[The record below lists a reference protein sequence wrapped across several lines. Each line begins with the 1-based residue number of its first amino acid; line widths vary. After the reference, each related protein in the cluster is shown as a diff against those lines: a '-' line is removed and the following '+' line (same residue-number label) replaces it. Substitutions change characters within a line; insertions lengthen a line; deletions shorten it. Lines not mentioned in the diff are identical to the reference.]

1 MKSKM
6 KRILF
11 ISYTNFFGGAEYVL
25 WDYLKRIDITNIYL
39 YTTNRKEVIDKYKEV
54 LKKEN
59 IFSSE
64 KMDIVSI
71 RKKTIKAILNIFYD
85 LYKIN
90 KIVKKYNI
98 EVLYGNNTLDILL
111 ITLYKKYIN
120 SNIKV
125 ISHIHDILEKKMYIE
140 YIKRNSKY
148 VDKFI
153 VPSRATKKSLE
164 SCNIDYKKIEIVYN
178 GIELNEIKREKC
190 TYIREKF
197 NISEDKKIICIIGQI
212 CKRKRQDLF
221 IDIVNGLN
229 EKYNNK
235 YIGIIIGKITD
246 KNFYEEINL
255 KIQYPILFINDMKR
269 EEIFEYIYPNIDALI
284 LLSDRDPLPTV
295 ILEAMSNG
303 VIVIARDVD
312 GIREIIKHEEDGYI
326 FSYNASI
333 EKIGTLINKVN
344 NFSIEIK
351 NKIKKTAKIKIK
363 EKFDLKNKV
372 RKINKIIEECLNE

>member
-1 MKSKM
+1 M

-125 ISHIHDILEKKMYIE
+125 ISHIH
-140 YIKRNSKY
+140 
-148 VDKFI
+148 
-153 VPSRATKKSLE
+153 
-164 SCNIDYKKIEIVYN
+164 
-178 GIELNEIKREKC
+178 
-190 TYIREKF
+190 
-197 NISEDKKIICIIGQI
+197 
-212 CKRKRQDLF
+212 LF
-221 IDIVNGLN
+221 
-229 EKYNNK
+229 
-235 YIGIIIGKITD
+235 
-246 KNFYEEINL
+246 F
-255 KIQYPILFINDMKR
+255 
-269 EEIFEYIYPNIDALI
+269 
-284 LLSDRDPLPTV
+284 
-295 ILEAMSNG
+295 
-303 VIVIARDVD
+303 
-312 GIREIIKHEEDGYI
+312 
-326 FSYNASI
+326 
-333 EKIGTLINKVN
+333 
-344 NFSIEIK
+344 
-351 NKIKKTAKIKIK
+351 
-363 EKFDLKNKV
+363 
-372 RKINKIIEECLNE
+372 

>member
-71 RKKTIKAILNIFYD
+71 RKKTIKAILNIFYN

-90 KIVKKYNI
+90 EIVKKYEI
-98 EVLYGNNTLDILL
+98 EILYGNNTLDILL
-111 ITLYKKYIN
+111 ISLYKKYIN

-125 ISHIHDILEKKMYIE
+125 ISHIHDILEKKMYIN

-148 VDKFI
+148 IDKFI
-153 VPSRATKKSLE
+153 VPSIVTKKSLDL
-164 SCNIDYKKIEIVYN
+164 CNINNEKIEVVYN
-178 GIELNEIKREKC
+178 GIELYEIKREQ
-190 TYIREKF
+190 YNFIREKY
-197 NISEDKKIICIIGQI
+197 NISEDKKVICIIGQI
-212 CKRKRQDLF
+212 CERKRQDLF
-221 IDIVNGLN
+221 IDIVNCLN
-229 EKYNNK
+229 KKYNNK

-246 KNFYEEINL
+246 KSFYEKIKL

-295 ILEAMSNG
+295 ILEAMSRG
-303 VIVIARDVD
+303 TIVIARDVD
-312 GIREIIKHEEDGYI
+312 GVSEIIENNKNGYI
-326 FSYNASI
+326 FKYNDSVPQIANFI
-333 EKIGTLINKVN
+333 EDIMVKPKNIKEIVKN
-344 NFSIEIK
+344 NAKERIK
-351 NKIKKTAKIKIK
+351 NFFKLENKIKQ
-363 EKFDLKNKV
+363 
-372 RKINKIIEECLNE
+372 INNLLEDD

>member
-1 MKSKM
+1 M

-25 WDYLKRIDITNIYL
+25 WDYLKRIDTTNIYI
-39 YTTNRKEVIDKYKEV
+39 YTTNRKEVIDKYRQVFE
-54 LKKEN
+54 EQN
-59 IFSSE
+59 IFSSK

-71 RKKTIKAILNIFYD
+71 RKKTIKAILNIFYN

-90 KIVKKYNI
+90 EIVKKYEI
-98 EVLYGNNTLDILL
+98 EILYGNNTLDILL
-111 ITLYKKYIN
+111 ISLYKKYIN

-125 ISHIHDILEKKMYIE
+125 ISHIHDILEKKMYIN

-148 VDKFI
+148 IDKFI
-153 VPSRATKKSLE
+153 VPSIVTKKSLDL
-164 SCNIDYKKIEIVYN
+164 CNINNEKIEVVYN
-178 GIELNEIKREKC
+178 GIELYEIKREQ
-190 TYIREKF
+190 YNFIREKY
-197 NISEDKKIICIIGQI
+197 NISEDKKVICIIGQI
-212 CKRKRQDLF
+212 CERKRQDLF
-221 IDIVNGLN
+221 IDIVNCLN
-229 EKYNNK
+229 KKYNNK

-246 KNFYEEINL
+246 KSFYEKIKL